1 MRCSDKSLGIL
12 KIQNTELEAELS
24 TRVSKTAEVDKIQ
37 DERMQ
42 GLRDQIDALTT
53 INAGLEDDSRD
64 VLKRMAA
71 LAASNEAL
79 NASVESLRAE
89 AATAE
94 ATAEAVTSG
103 LRSMLEQSDSSR
115 EQVANNFPTMLVP
128 HGSVDRLRGE
138 SHPLNPPPLHP
149 QTPLK

>member
-1 MRCSDKSLGIL
+1 
-12 KIQNTELEAELS
+12 
-24 TRVSKTAEVDKIQ
+24 
-37 DERMQ
+37 MQ

-103 LRSMLEQSDSSR
+103 LRSMLEQSDLSR

-128 HGSVDRLRGE
+128 HGSVVGR
-138 SHPLNPPPLHP
+138 
-149 QTPLK
+149 

>member
-103 LRSMLEQSDSSR
+103 LRSMLEQSDLSR

-128 HGSVDRLRGE
+128 HGSVVGR
-138 SHPLNPPPLHP
+138 
-149 QTPLK
+149 